1 MKLLPVAAVSTA
13 AALSAFALSD
23 AAFNA
28 LTPSGIAPWDPEGAS
43 ELMLRALNL
52 LHGIP
57 YLLFTAVLMTYRRQI
72 DQDSRALPRLR
83 KILAGCYAILGLF
96 FSFAGLFAPRLGT
109 DTPEWLSAAIFVPFL
124 GSFIVSIPLGLLLLK
139 HHRMQLSGW
148 LLASP
153 IIVLPL
159 TIVLEST
166 SRWAH
171 PAYLETVVN
180 LGTALISVAA
190 ASERGIGSDTSG
202 AADADTM
209 PRTPSSARARFLR
222 SSHL

>member
-13 AALSAFALSD
+13 AVLSALALSD
-23 AAFNA
+23 AALNA
-28 LTPSGIAPWDPEGAS
+28 LTPSGAAPWDPEGAS
-43 ELMLRALNL
+43 ELMLRAVNL

-57 YLLFTAVLMTYRRQI
+57 YLLLAAVLMTYRRQI
-72 DQDSRALPRLR
+72 DQDSRALPWLR
-83 KILAGCYAILGLF
+83 NILAGCYAILGLF

-109 DTPEWLSAAIFVPFL
+109 ETPEWLSAAIFVPFL
-124 GSFIVSIPLGLLLLK
+124 GSFIIAIPLGLLLLK

-171 PAYLETVVN
+171 PAYLETVIN

-190 ASERGIGSDTSG
+190 TSRRSADSSTPAHAT
-202 AADADTM
+202 AANNA
-209 PRTPSSARARFLR
+209 
-222 SSHL
+222 